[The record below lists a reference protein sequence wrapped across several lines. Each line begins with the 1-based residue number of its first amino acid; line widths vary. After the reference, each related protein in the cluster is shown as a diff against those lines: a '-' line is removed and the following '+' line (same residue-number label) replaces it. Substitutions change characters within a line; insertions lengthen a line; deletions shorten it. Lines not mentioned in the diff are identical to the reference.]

1 MNFILLGYFTI
12 LSLMCLY
19 GFHRWRITRLYLRG
33 GEAPGPPA
41 QRFAELPSLTVQLP
55 IYNERL
61 VVERLIDACAALD
74 YPAERLQIQ
83 VLDDSTDDS
92 RELVQ
97 ARVAYWRARGVNI
110 VHIARNQRTGFK
122 AGALA
127 EGLKQASGEF
137 VAIFDADFVPPPT
150 FLRDAID
157 HFTDPAIG
165 MVQMRWDHL
174 NRHRGLLTEVQA
186 ILLDAHFIIE
196 HGGRCRSQRFFN
208 FNGTAGIWRKCCIEQ
223 AGGWQHDTL
232 TEDLDLSYRA
242 QLAGWRFLFLPQ
254 LTCPAELPA
263 RVDAF
268 KSQQYRWAKGSIQV
282 MRKLLPQIWRSRFP
296 LSVKLEA
303 SFHLTGNLC
312 YLLMLI
318 NSIAF
323 VIPAM
328 VLRQGLPWKMV
339 LFVDGFFF
347 LFLSMTFIYFYTT
360 AQRFAV
366 PGLWARLRFV
376 PALMALGIGLTV
388 NNARAVIDALLG
400 RQSPFV
406 RTPKQGD
413 NQSDTRGY
421 RLPFSPWSLVELGLG
436 LLYSG
441 AIIWAI
447 SNGVWASLPFL
458 LLFQNGFFFMGLSS
472 LWESRGTQQAPV

>member
-1 MNFILLGYFTI
+1 MSFILLGYFTI
-12 LSLMCLY
+12 LGLLCIY
-19 GFHRWRITRLYLRG
+19 GFHRWRITRLYLK
-33 GEAPGPPA
+33 AADPPGPPA
-41 QRFAELPSLTVQLP
+41 ERFVQLPKITVQLP
-55 IYNERL
+55 VYNERH
-61 VVERLIDACAALD
+61 VVERLIDACAVLD
-74 YPAERLQIQ
+74 YPADRLQIQ

-92 RELVQ
+92 RAL
-97 ARVAYWRARGVNI
+97 ARDRVAYWRARGVDI
-110 VHIARNQRTGFK
+110 VHLVREQRTGFK

-127 EGLKQASGEF
+127 EGLTQATGEF
-137 VAIFDADFVPPPT
+137 VAIFDADFVPPVS
-150 FLRDAID
+150 FLRDGID
-157 HFTDPAIG
+157 YFTDASIG

-174 NRHRGLLTEVQA
+174 NRHGGVLTEVQA

-196 HGGRCRSQRFFN
+196 HGGRCRAQRFFN
-208 FNGTAGIWRKCCIEQ
+208 FNGTAGIWRKRCIEE

-282 MRKLLPQIWRSRFP
+282 MLKLLPLIWRSSFP

-328 VLRQGLPWKMV
+328 VLRQHFPWELV
-339 LFVDGFFF
+339 LLIDGFFF
-347 LFLSMTFIYFYTT
+347 LFLSLTFIYFYTT
-360 AQRFAV
+360 AQRHL
-366 PGLWARLRFV
+366 GISRWDRLRYV
-376 PALMALGIGLTV
+376 PALMSLGIGLTV

-400 RQSPFV
+400 RKSPFV

-413 NQSDTRGY
+413 RAEIATTY
-421 RLPFSPWSLVELGLG
+421 RLPFSAWSLLEMALGLV
-436 LLYSG
+436 YTC
-441 AIIWAI
+441 AIVWAI
-447 SNGVWASLPFL
+447 ANHNWASVPFL
-458 LLFQNGFFFMGLSS
+458 LLFQNGFWFMGLSS
-472 LWESRGTQQAPV
+472 LSLDLKPRSPA